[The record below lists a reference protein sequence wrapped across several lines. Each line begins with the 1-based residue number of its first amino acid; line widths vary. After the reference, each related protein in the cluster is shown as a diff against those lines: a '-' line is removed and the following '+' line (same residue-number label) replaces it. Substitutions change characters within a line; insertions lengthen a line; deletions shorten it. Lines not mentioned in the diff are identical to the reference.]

1 MKNYRKES
9 KKISKTIILLL
20 FAINAMCVSVSA
32 QMRIKSSTEFSIY
45 GGGGYSFFHYK
56 SVRSGVHGISSGGFG
71 ANFGASFTG
80 FFNENLGYNIG
91 LGFGMNGV
99 KILVDSI
106 TFITPDFDNASSLYG
121 KDQPYDLC
129 TTLSGYKE
137 KQNIYFLTI
146 PVMLHFQTTPATSQK
161 SEIRKSFYAM
171 VGAKLNIL
179 IKSQYTAEVKE
190 LKNVAYFTQLGNWA
204 GTQKFAGLGRFKGNS
219 SNGKFV
225 SIMPVFTFETG
236 IKWYSSNK
244 MNYYIGAYFD
254 CGLSE
259 PTKNDRK
266 PVNNYISAERLADL
280 SLLQFYNKSFL
291 MEFGVKL
298 RLAFLYY
305 PKCMPCR

>member
-1 MKNYRKES
+1 MKNFRKENGNF
-9 KKISKTIILLL
+9 SKTIIVLL
-20 FAINAMCVSVSA
+20 FAINAIGVSVSA

-56 SVRSGVHGISSGGFG
+56 SVRSGVHGISSNGFC
-71 ANFGASFTG
+71 ANLGASFTG
-80 FFNENLGYNIG
+80 FFSENFGYHVG
-91 LGFGMNGV
+91 LGFGMYAIN
-99 KILVDSI
+99 ILADSI

-121 KDQPYDLC
+121 KDQPYDLY

-146 PVMLHFQTTPATSQK
+146 PVILHFQTTPATSQK
-161 SEIRKSFYAM
+161 SDIRKSFYAM

-179 IKSQYTAEVKE
+179 IKSQYTVEVKE

-219 SNGKFV
+219 SNGIFTN
-225 SIMPVFTFETG
+225 IMPVFTCEAG

-254 CGLSE
+254 CGLSD

-266 PVNNYISAERLADL
+266 PVNNYISVERLADL
-280 SLLQFYNKSFL
+280 SLLEFYKKSFL

-298 RLAFLYY
+298 RLAFIYY
-305 PKCMPCR
+305 PKCLPCR